1 MAISY
6 PYNSAMLHGFHPCK
20 HHSEKEHISARRL
33 MFIYM
38 GIVHVHIINIY
49 MYVLHIIVIL
59 QLCDCTI
66 YTV

>member
-38 GIVHVHIINIY
+38 GIVHIINIY